1 MKAFL
6 LRRLCED
13 DDGKTAEPIIL
24 FITLMKCPL
33 LLGCH
38 SKVFSNEFEDVSNFC
53 MALPNLSFQNL
64 NQTSCQVF
72 RIYHVHELHSFQDRR
87 MKLCMYVVRVHYT
100 NSNLKCS
107 FLWWFKTRE
116 QACILPQLENEKGRA
131 AAAKSISFSERKFFL
146 ISLPF
151 FQKLIN
157 MQNSSFAQHRLS
169 TSDEEAVGGRRVLSL
184 SEYLESC
191 ILKIV
196 SWRQN
201 QGGHNE

>member
-1 MKAFL
+1 MKRGEQQQQNQSAFL
-6 LRRLCED
+6 KES
-13 DDGKTAEPIIL
+13 
-24 FITLMKCPL
+24 F
-33 LLGCH
+33 
-38 SKVFSNEFEDVSNFC
+38 FSF
-53 MALPNLSFQNL
+53 P
-64 NQTSCQVF
+64 
-72 RIYHVHELHSFQDRR
+72 
-87 MKLCMYVVRVHYT
+87 
-100 NSNLKCS
+100 
-107 FLWWFKTRE
+107 FL
-116 QACILPQLENEKGRA
+116 
-131 AAAKSISFSERKFFL
+131 
-146 ISLPF
+146 F